1 MRRYPLVNDV
11 SATGKGELANALAFV
26 DQLGRF
32 DVAELEVI
40 GRTWRTIV
48 AADPPAWFA
57 AEGSVGQAVRTTG
70 RQLMQE
76 SLLEELSEVVRR
88 RGWWRLDRIES
99 AEGQGLTEAGVQYA
113 ATLATI
119 ALLVRDVVTSL
130 DFELI
135 YSPFVPVVPV
145 PETGERP
152 HRDVETTT
160 RRDAARGYP
169 PPPTL
174 GDPQ

>member
-1 MRRYPLVNDV
+1 M
-11 SATGKGELANALAFV
+11 SAAGRGELANARVFV
-26 DQLGRF
+26 NRLGQL
-32 DVAELEVI
+32 DVGDLEVV

-76 SLLEELSEVVRR
+76 SLLEELSDVVRR

-113 ATLATI
+113 ATLAVI
-119 ALLVRDVVTSL
+119 AVLVRDVVPTQEF
-130 DFELI
+130 DLI
-135 YSPFVPVVPV
+135 YSPFEPVVPV
-145 PETGERP
+145 PETDERVERID
-152 HRDVETTT
+152 RDAEPAT
-160 RRDAARGYP
+160 RRDAARG
-169 PPPTL
+169 
-174 GDPQ
+174 